1 MRKLFIAILAF
12 VAVAAGIAI
21 YFVVTTPKSSAGV
34 RFPLTGA
41 QRALVAQVPQSAESF
56 ALIPTAAAF
65 EAKLR
70 ANPITRDAV
79 ESWEEKHSM
88 PARWMLGGADLL
100 LWRDADG
107 GTHYLVHAD
116 PLRSLFVRNQEPGA
130 PLDVWNPEH
139 ATFLAACGA
148 AWSLRFPSRPATRSW
163 CSAASRVERS
173 RPSPARRSPRWP

>member
-21 YFVVTTPKSSAGV
+21 YFIATTPKSSAGV
-34 RFPLTGA
+34 RFPLTAA

-116 PLRSLFVRNQEPGA
+116 PLRSPI
-130 PLDVWNPEH
+130 
-139 ATFLAACGA
+139 
-148 AWSLRFPSRPATRSW
+148 TRDAVESW
-163 CSAASRVERS
+163 EEKHSM
-173 RPSPARRSPRWP
+173 PARWMLGGADLLLWRDADGGTHYLVHADPLRS